1 MKSQH
6 GDLEKQLH
14 SLKVASEPRKD
25 EVDRLQE
32 LKEIIAA
39 EEKEIERLTK
49 GSKKLKEK
57 VTGLFY
63 IILVKIIL
71 QSVNSLFLFWVGVG
85 FFFVFS

>member
-1 MKSQH
+1 MYSLLSQIESLKSQH
-6 GDLEKQLH
+6 GDLGKQLH

-57 VTGLFY
+57 VMGFSISFY
-63 IILVKIIL
+63 
-71 QSVNSLFLFWVGVG
+71 
-85 FFFVFS
+85 